1 MKRRVLFVLGI
12 VLSCLF
18 LYLAFRRVSI
28 EELRLALAETHWAW
42 LVASVGAML
51 LDYCF
56 MAVRWQLLLRPER
69 RLPYPTVFAVLTIGF
84 FANNVLPARAGEV
97 LRAYALGRK
106 EGMSKSFCL
115 GSIVVERGLD
125 LVVLLAFVFLGGLF
139 IPLPGWAHG
148 LSELAG
154 VLLVLVVVVF
164 AVVLAGEARVEGVL
178 ARLERAMPSRKS
190 GFLVA
195 KFRGFRSGISSVA
208 NWRLLPV
215 LLALS
220 ACVWA
225 LNATSGLLALRS
237 IGGGTSLLGMIFVIG
252 AVNLGLIVPSSPGFV
267 GTYQWLCIH
276 AMAALG
282 IAEPVALAFSLLF
295 HASWYLPSTVIGFVA
310 ALRYNLLGSGRL
322 SATQE
327 APEEAAEV
335 PSL

>member
-1 MKRRVLFVLGI
+1 
-12 VLSCLF
+12 
-18 LYLAFRRVSI
+18 
-28 EELRLALAETHWAW
+28 
-42 LVASVGAML
+42 
-51 LDYCF
+51 
-56 MAVRWQLLLRPER
+56 
-69 RLPYPTVFAVLTIGF
+69 
-84 FANNVLPARAGEV
+84 
-97 LRAYALGRK
+97 
-106 EGMSKSFCL
+106 
-115 GSIVVERGLD
+115 
-125 LVVLLAFVFLGGLF
+125 
-139 IPLPGWAHG
+139 
-148 LSELAG
+148 LAG